1 VQLEKVAALGLFSTG
16 VRRYAKDV
24 KSLCPS
30 RFCSAHDPVQEL
42 VTRRQA
48 ELVDEAALEGVIRC
62 SSCGCVWVRA
72 VAGTPRI
79 LGNLHRI
86 GRGYEWRSPY
96 KRETPV

>member
-1 VQLEKVAALGLFSTG
+1 MGLLATDPQS
-16 VRRYAKDV
+16 YARAV

-30 RFCSAHDPVQEL
+30 RFCSAHNPVQEL

-48 ELVDEAALEGVIRC
+48 ELVDETALEGTVRC
-62 SSCGCVWVRA
+62 SSCGCVWVSGP
-72 VAGTPRI
+72 AGAPRI

-96 KRETPV
+96 KCETPL